1 MTSTGDAVV
10 DGVGQRHT
18 KQDEE
23 GKPVWLSVTNAT
35 KTKNKAL
42 RV

>member
-1 MTSTGDAVV
+1 MTLTGDAIV

-23 GKPVWLSVTNAT
+23 GKPVYLSVTNST
-35 KTKNKAL
+35 KMKNKAL